1 MDDRFC
7 PGHMGHVELPVPVYN
22 PLFFPQLYLFLRST
36 CVYCHQFKMK
46 STEVHRYACKL
57 KLLQYGLTMEAQHI
71 DSFQLGDEVDSK
83 EDAFDAMEVDLAKK
97 KSDSDKASDVQAL
110 RARRDEYVNRA
121 IAKAISEGKS
131 SQEGVQTAS
140 LGEERKALLHNF
152 YLVVR
157 NLRSCDNCKM
167 ISPKYRKDGFAKIF
181 EQPLSV
187 KDQRHNSLRSL
198 KRKRVVIQDGEI
210 KQKAPPS
217 EETQIRL
224 PAEVVNEGRQ
234 SSRYVLSVEVLNLIR
249 SLFVQERDMC
259 TLLFHKRPNTTEPV
273 SADMFFIEN
282 LVVPPTR
289 FRMPSQLG
297 DQIHTNPQ
305 NDLLAAILTT
315 AHRVRDLNLRMN
327 EFKKE
332 GIEGEERK
340 NVFTHLM
347 NALVTIQHDVN
358 YYLDSS
364 KAPSTA
370 GSTPLPGIKQALEKK
385 EGLFRKNM
393 MGKRVNYAARSVISP
408 DPNIETNEIGIPPV
422 FAVGLTYPEPVTSF
436 NFHEMRQA
444 VINGPTVWPG
454 AVSIKNEDG
463 SMINLEGM
471 SLEQRTALANQ
482 LLTPSTVNGV
492 VNKKVFRHIRNH
504 DVVLMNRQPTLHK
517 ASMMGHK
524 VRVLP
529 GEKTLRL
536 HYANTGAYNAD
547 FDGDEMNMHFPQN
560 ENARAEA
567 LMIANTDSQ
576 YLTPTSG
583 KPLRGLIQD
592 HISAGVLLTSKDT
605 FFTREKYQ
613 QLVYGCLRPEDGHTT
628 SGRIL
633 TVPPA
638 IMKPRPMWTG
648 KQVITTALLNI
659 KPLDRM
665 GLNLKSKNKIKN
677 EYWGVG
683 STENE
688 VIFRN
693 GELVCGIL
701 DKSQYGSADYGL
713 VHSVHEIYGAH
724 SAGSLL
730 SVLGRLFTRYVT
742 SIGLT
747 CGMDDLHLTAEGDQ
761 WRRDILE
768 TAADVG
774 RKAAAE
780 VTNLDPSVSETD
792 PEFRRRLEEILRD
805 DDKLAIL
812 DAITQSKVNVV
823 ASSVVSKCIPDGTE
837 KRFPVNAMQSMALSG
852 AKGSNVNV
860 SQIMCLLG
868 QQALEGRRVP
878 VMVSGKTLPSFKPF
892 DTQARAG
899 GYISGRFFSGIKPQE
914 YYFHCF
920 ATDHQV
926 LTDRGFLFGK
936 EIEALVTNGEALT
949 FASYD
954 PEAEAFSYQ
963 PATHFVRRPHD
974 PRKESMVSVT
984 YSAERG
990 RWNGKSDEYG
1000 QYSDS
1005 TGDQG
1010 CESNRVSLLV
1020 TSDHDLFTQ
1029 FIDGGSPL
1037 QANGK
1042 VIPPS
1047 KMKAGE
1053 FLKPSTPS
1061 ESRFKMWGF
1070 AKNGL
1075 TGAATADANAN
1086 ATAMF
1091 DRLGLITETQQLA
1104 FLRFYGYW
1112 LENGTMVGGNT
1123 PAIICHPRKQ
1133 HDWVYLRE
1141 LMAALSLEED
1151 VDYREYEHDRM
1162 MLQIVKPS
1170 WVEAFFSEYGTCDMS
1185 LNSAKWF
1192 WPWAMRLG
1200 KVQLRAVIEGLRYAD
1215 GSVSPCAA
1223 IQVKNEDEDLKDV
1236 KEQLSDFEDEA
1247 IDVSDKVTVSEQ
1259 TRSSGDCIYTS
1270 STLFRD
1276 QLIVALMHAGFSA
1289 YFTLQQHAGV
1299 NASGKS
1305 SESWAVCYT
1314 DIPRVAAPTMK
1325 RDDVE
1330 EETTYQGDVWC
1341 VTVPPHGLIV
1351 TRRARINEKKVVT
1364 YASRPLVVGNCMA
1377 GREGLIDTAVKTS
1390 RSGYLQRCL
1399 IKQLEGV
1406 QVTYDNS
1413 VRDSDGTLIQFM
1425 YGGDAV
1431 DVIKESH
1438 LTKFQFCAENFESL
1452 LQKHQPG
1459 EKAVNLDIEAAIS
1472 YSKKVKKHNKKHAD
1486 EPHYIQSA
1494 KYDPVVSTYNPGK
1507 YIGSVSE
1514 VFDQQLEDFISK
1526 NPQLFISKKDA
1537 KAGLP
1542 GVQEK
1547 TFRALMQLKYMQSI
1561 VDPGE
1566 AVGIIASES
1575 IGEPSTQ
1582 MTLNTFHFAGHG
1594 AANVTLGIPRMR
1606 EIIMTA
1612 SANIK
1617 TPQMTLPILS
1627 DITDEQADIFCKSV
1641 AKIVLSEIVDK
1652 VTVTENVGQ
1661 GVDGIATRSY
1671 TIRVKFYTR
1680 EEYESEYDI
1689 SQSQLE
1695 HCMTGN
1701 FIDLLTST
1709 IKKEIKKNNTATEV
1723 IGKATPIRDE
1733 NRVSRAREDY
1743 SDGED
1748 GDADDDKIRSATKQS
1763 VSYDAPDDDE
1773 LDVMEKAQRTSDE
1786 EDSDSDESG
1795 EESDS
1800 DSDSDDDNTSSN
1812 GARSSDAK
1820 AREEAIFTKH
1830 KNCSKFDFD
1839 DVDGEYCEFRLE
1851 YPSSI
1856 KKILMVN
1863 LIEDLCRKVVV
1874 RQIPSIGRCLHP
1886 PPEQHDGNRVLVT
1899 EGVNFHA
1906 MWEEDAFIDV
1916 NTITANDVVSVLRT
1930 YGVEAARNTI
1940 VREINNVFK
1949 TYAISVNTRHLDLIA
1964 DMMTREGTYLPF
1976 NRQGVD
1982 SGTSPFMKMSFE
1994 TTCQFLT
2001 KAVMDADTDTL
2012 DNPSARIVVG
2022 KTSKTGTGSFDVFTP
2037 ISGL

>member
-1 MDDRFC
+1 
-7 PGHMGHVELPVPVYN
+7 MGHVELPVPVYN
-22 PLFFPQLYLFLRST
+22 PLFFPQLYLFVRAT
-36 CVYCHQFKMK
+36 CVFCQNFKMK

-57 KLLQYGLTMEAQHI
+57 KLLQYGLTRESQQI
-71 DSFQLGDEVDSK
+71 DDFQLGSSGNAK
-83 EDAFDAMEVDLAKK
+83 EDAFDAMETELSKK
-97 KSDSDKASDVQAL
+97 KDDDSAYDMERLRKRREAFVQKS
-110 RARRDEYVNRA
+110 
-121 IAKAISEGKS
+121 IANAMAEGRTTE
-131 SQEGVQTAS
+131 EGIHTAS
-140 LGEERKALLHNF
+140 VGEERKRVINNF
-152 YLVVR
+152 YSVVR
-157 NLRSCDNCKM
+157 GMGHCDNCKM

-181 EQPLSV
+181 EQPLST
-187 KDQRHNSLRSL
+187 KDQKHNNLRTL
-198 KRKRVVIQDGEI
+198 KRKRVIIQEGEI
-210 KQKAPPS
+210 KQKALPT
-217 EETQIRL
+217 EDITRL
-224 PAEVVNEGRQ
+224 PAEPVVEDKQ
-234 SSRYVLSVEVLNLIR
+234 QSRYVLSVEILNMLR
-249 SLFVQERDMC
+249 SLFVQEREIC
-259 TLLFHKRPNTTEPV
+259 NLLFHKRPNTTEPV
-273 SADMFFIEN
+273 TADMFFIEN
-282 LVVPPTR
+282 LIVPPTR
-289 FRMPSQLG
+289 YRLPSQLG

-305 NDLLAAILTT
+305 NDLLAAIVTT
-315 AHRVRDLNLRMN
+315 AHRVRDLNIRMN
-327 EFKKE
+327 DLKNQ

-340 NVFTHLM
+340 TIFTHLM

-364 KAPSTA
+364 KAPATA
-370 GSTPLPGIKQALEKK
+370 GSTPLPGVKQALEKK

-444 VINGPTVWPG
+444 VINGPSVWPG

-463 SMINLEGM
+463 SMVNLENM

-628 SGRIL
+628 SGRLL

-638 IMKPRPMWTG
+638 IWKPKPLWTG

-659 KPLDRM
+659 KPLDRQ
-665 GLNLKSKNKIKN
+665 GLSLKSKNKVKN
-677 EYWGVG
+677 EYWGAG

-688 VIFRN
+688 VIFKN

-701 DKSQYGSADYGL
+701 DKSQYGAADYGL
-713 VHSVHEIYGAH
+713 VHSIHEIYGAQ
-724 SAGSLL
+724 SAGALL

-747 CGMDDLHLTAEGDQ
+747 CGMDDLHLTAEGDK
-761 WRRDILE
+761 WRRDILD
-768 TAADVG
+768 TAAEVG

-780 VTNLDPSVSETD
+780 VTNLDSDVSESD
-792 PEFRRRLEEILRD
+792 PEFKKRLEEILRD
-805 DDKLAIL
+805 DGKLAIL
-812 DAITQSKVNVV
+812 DAITQSKVNAV

-892 DTQARAG
+892 ETHARAG

-914 YYFHCF
+914 YYFH
-920 ATDHQV
+920 
-926 LTDRGFLFGK
+926 
-936 EIEALVTNGEALT
+936 
-949 FASYD
+949 
-954 PEAEAFSYQ
+954 
-963 PATHFVRRPHD
+963 
-974 PRKESMVSVT
+974 
-984 YSAERG
+984 
-990 RWNGKSDEYG
+990 
-1000 QYSDS
+1000 
-1005 TGDQG
+1005 
-1010 CESNRVSLLV
+1010 
-1020 TSDHDLFTQ
+1020 
-1029 FIDGGSPL
+1029 
-1037 QANGK
+1037 
-1042 VIPPS
+1042 
-1047 KMKAGE
+1047 
-1053 FLKPSTPS
+1053 
-1061 ESRFKMWGF
+1061 
-1070 AKNGL
+1070 
-1075 TGAATADANAN
+1075 
-1086 ATAMF
+1086 
-1091 DRLGLITETQQLA
+1091 
-1104 FLRFYGYW
+1104 
-1112 LENGTMVGGNT
+1112 
-1123 PAIICHPRKQ
+1123 
-1133 HDWVYLRE
+1133 
-1141 LMAALSLEED
+1141 
-1151 VDYREYEHDRM
+1151 
-1162 MLQIVKPS
+1162 
-1170 WVEAFFSEYGTCDMS
+1170 
-1185 LNSAKWF
+1185 
-1192 WPWAMRLG
+1192 
-1200 KVQLRAVIEGLRYAD
+1200 
-1215 GSVSPCAA
+1215 
-1223 IQVKNEDEDLKDV
+1223 
-1236 KEQLSDFEDEA
+1236 
-1247 IDVSDKVTVSEQ
+1247 
-1259 TRSSGDCIYTS
+1259 
-1270 STLFRD
+1270 
-1276 QLIVALMHAGFSA
+1276 
-1289 YFTLQQHAGV
+1289 
-1299 NASGKS
+1299 
-1305 SESWAVCYT
+1305 
-1314 DIPRVAAPTMK
+1314 
-1325 RDDVE
+1325 
-1330 EETTYQGDVWC
+1330 
-1341 VTVPPHGLIV
+1341 
-1351 TRRARINEKKVVT
+1351 
-1364 YASRPLVVGNCMA
+1364 CMA

-1406 QVTYDNS
+1406 QVNYDNS
-1413 VRDSDGTLIQFM
+1413 VRDSDGTLVQFM

-1431 DVIKESH
+1431 DVIRESH
-1438 LTKFQFCAENFESL
+1438 LNKFQFCADNFESL

-1459 EKAVNLDIEAAIS
+1459 ERAVNLDIETAIS

-1486 EPHYIQSA
+1486 EPHYLQSA

-1507 YIGSVSE
+1507 FIGSVSE
-1514 VFDQQLEDFISK
+1514 VFDQQLEEWISK
-1526 NPQLFISKKDA
+1526 NSHQFISKKDA

-1542 GVQEK
+1542 GIHEK

-1612 SANIK
+1612 SPNIK
-1617 TPQMTLPILS
+1617 TPQMTLPLLKDIS
-1627 DITDEQADIFCKSV
+1627 DAQADIFCKSV
-1641 AKIVLSEIVDK
+1641 AKIVLSEVVDR
-1652 VTVTENVGQ
+1652 VIVTENVGKSA
-1661 GVDGIATRSY
+1661 DGTTTRAY
-1671 TIRVKFYTR
+1671 TIRLNFYTR

-1695 HCMTGN
+1695 FTMTHL
-1701 FIDLLTST
+1701 FIDSLTSQ
-1709 IKKEIKKNNTATEV
+1709 IKKEIRKNNITDESIGTAIPMRSDIPV
-1723 IGKATPIRDE
+1723 SSGKD
-1733 NRVSRAREDY
+1733 DY

-1748 GDADDDKIRSATKQS
+1748 GDADDEKIKSSTKQS
-1763 VSYDAPDDDE
+1763 VSYDAPDEEE
-1773 LDVMEKAQRTSDE
+1773 LEAMEKAQRTSDE
-1786 EDSDSDESG
+1786 EDSDSESSDA
-1795 EESDS
+1795 ESSDS
-1800 DSDSDDDNTSSN
+1800 EDEDDKTSSRR
-1812 GARSSDAK
+1812 AVRSSDAK

-1830 KNCSKFDFD
+1830 PNCSKFDFD

-1851 YPSSI
+1851 YSSSI

-1863 LIEDLCRKVVV
+1863 LIEDLCRKLVV
-1874 RQIPSIGRCLHP
+1874 RQIPNIGRCLHP
-1886 PPEQHDGNRVLVT
+1886 KPEQHDGQRVLVT
-1899 EGVNFHA
+1899 EGVNFRA

-1916 NTITANDVVSVLRT
+1916 NNITANDIFGVLKT

-1964 DMMTREGTYLPF
+1964 DMMTREGSYLAF

-2001 KAVMDADTDTL
+2001 KAVMDAETDSL

-2022 KTSKTGTGSFDVFTP
+2022 KTSKTGTGSFDVLTP
-2037 ISGL
+2037 ISGI